1 MTMRAALL
9 IVAGLICLGAPP
21 SAHAESREAEVRT
34 FVQAFYAWHVPKP
47 DETFGDPVKRV
58 LKDRPK
64 VLDPALRLALE
75 ADERAQDA
83 QPAGGDIVGLD
94 FDPFTSS
101 QDPCPRYDVKE
112 IVEHGGV
119 YRANLYCPGNDEE
132 MPDVI
137 AIVAWQGDRWQFTN
151 FEYPESGNLLEM
163 LKQAAGSRAPV
174 P

>member
-1 MTMRAALL
+1 MLAALL
-9 IVAGLICLGAPP
+9 IVAGLIWLGAST
-21 SAHAESREAEVRT
+21 SAHAENRDAEVRA
-34 FVQAFYAWHVPKP
+34 FVQAFYTWHVPKL
-47 DETFGDPVKRV
+47 DETSGDPVKRV
-58 LKDRPK
+58 LKDRPE

-83 QPAGGDIVGLD
+83 QGPGGHMAGLD

-112 IVEHGGV
+112 IVAHSGV
-119 YRANLYCPGNDEE
+119 YRANLYCKGNGEE

-137 AIVAWQGDRWQFTN
+137 AVIAWRSGRWQFTN

-163 LKQAAGSRAPV
+163 LKQAAEERN
-174 P
+174 